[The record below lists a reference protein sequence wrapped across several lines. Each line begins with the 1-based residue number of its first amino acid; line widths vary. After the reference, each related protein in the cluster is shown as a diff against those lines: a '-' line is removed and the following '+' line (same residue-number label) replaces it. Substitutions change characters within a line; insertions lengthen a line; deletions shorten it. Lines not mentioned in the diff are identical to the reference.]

1 LCADFRVG
9 EGAEVAKDG
18 GFGWNGGFHFW
29 GW

>member
-1 LCADFRVG
+1 LCADFWVG
-9 EGAEVAKDG
+9 ERAEVAEDG